1 MERGKKARKRA
12 VAALVAAAVA
22 ALVFAGFYRFAER
35 QWIYPLRYGESVE
48 RYAGA
53 FDLENALVYAL
64 MKTESGF
71 DARAVSPRG
80 AKGLMQLTDGTAAF
94 VAAKFGKTAYDVFDP
109 DTNIAFGCYYLWY
122 LSKKFADPATALA
135 AYNAGEGN
143 VAMWLKDDRYSAD
156 GKTLFSIPYRETK
169 NHVRKT
175 LRYREKYQKIYKM

>member
-1 MERGKKARKRA
+1 MDTVFSVGNTVAGLYQTYINDNPDNYAEFSGEAGGFRFRIRLDGEKSELMAGNS
-12 VAALVAAAVA
+12 VISAALTYDGATE
-22 ALVFAGFYRFAER
+22 ER
-35 QWIYPLRYGESVE
+35 TGRV
-48 RYAGA
+48 
-53 FDLENALVYAL
+53 
-64 MKTESGF
+64 
-71 DARAVSPRG
+71 
-80 AKGLMQLTDGTAAF
+80 QLTDGTAAF